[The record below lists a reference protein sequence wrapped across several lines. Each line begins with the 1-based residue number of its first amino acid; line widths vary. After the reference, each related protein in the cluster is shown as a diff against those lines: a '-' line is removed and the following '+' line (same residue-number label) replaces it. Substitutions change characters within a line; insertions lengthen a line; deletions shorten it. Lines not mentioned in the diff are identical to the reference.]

1 MEKHPSRTQRRKV
14 PIQFCTSKAADK
26 SEGLRDTERSS
37 ITLFISMSWQRK
49 FSDWRKKNLGA
60 GSGSE
65 VFDGMSLA
73 KSQDFFAFFLAIHS
87 PVATS

>member
-1 MEKHPSRTQRRKV
+1 MFCLKNPSLQWRSTLPERKGAKCLSN
-14 PIQFCTSKAADK
+14 FCTSKVADK
-26 SEGLRDTERSS
+26 SEGLRDPERSS
-37 ITLFISMSWQRK
+37 ITLFIPMSWQRK

-73 KSQDFFAFFLAIHS
+73 KSQDFFA
-87 PVATS
+87 